1 MDPGDWRWLPYLL
14 TVLTVGFVVRAFWAD
29 RRAHR
34 VAAAA
39 GALLALVASVGS
51 IATIVLD
58 GATPGARG
66 NQVAQSAPAT
76 TADPVDES
84 TSPTVA
90 PPVSADVQGAVEVRA
105 DFDRIVTCETALAAI
120 ASAISTA
127 ATAPAPTPGVSSIP
141 VLEPGSDDPER
152 RLESCEVR
160 LRAIAA
166 TLPR

>member
-1 MDPGDWRWLPYLL
+1 MNPGDWRWLPYLL

-29 RRAHR
+29 QRSHR

-39 GALLALVASVGS
+39 GALLTLVASLGS

-58 GATPGARG
+58 GATPGRG
-66 NQVAQSAPAT
+66 RQVAQSAPAT
-76 TADPVDES
+76 SAVPVDES
-84 TSPTVA
+84 TSPTAA

-120 ASAISTA
+120 ASAISNA
-127 ATAPAPTPGVSSIP
+127 ATASAPTPGVSSVP
-141 VLEPGSDDPER
+141 ELEPGSDDPER
-152 RLESCEVR
+152 RLQSCEVR